1 MSIPTNK
8 FQSVYLNPYVKPSYS
23 FLSIILINVHILH
36 ALSQYNASTQNSWID
51 IIALSWLLPLPLSS
65 PLDQTR
71 PSLMEREP
79 NSSFQFPPGFRFH
92 PSDEELIVHYL
103 QKKVTSHPL
112 PASVIAEI
120 DLYKYNPW
128 ELPSLSCTIYSL
140 VLFFFSQI
148 INWRIELVFI
158 IYCSTFLF
166 LQRRLCL
173 EKKNGT
179 SSVQEI
185 VSTQTE

>member
-1 MSIPTNK
+1 
-8 FQSVYLNPYVKPSYS
+8 
-23 FLSIILINVHILH
+23 
-36 ALSQYNASTQNSWID
+36 
-51 IIALSWLLPLPLSS
+51 
-65 PLDQTR
+65 
-71 PSLMEREP
+71 MEREP

-148 INWRIELVFI
+148 IN
-158 IYCSTFLF
+158 
-166 LQRRLCL
+166 
-173 EKKNGT
+173 
-179 SSVQEI
+179 
-185 VSTQTE
+185 

>member
-1 MSIPTNK
+1 
-8 FQSVYLNPYVKPSYS
+8 
-23 FLSIILINVHILH
+23 
-36 ALSQYNASTQNSWID
+36 
-51 IIALSWLLPLPLSS
+51 
-65 PLDQTR
+65 
-71 PSLMEREP
+71 MEKEP

-112 PASVIAEI
+112 PESVIAEI

-128 ELPSLSCTIYSL
+128 ELPSLFCFFGTIYLYSL
-140 VLFFFSQI
+140 VPHFFYLSRTGFHYLMLYSFFMFFQI
-148 INWRIELVFI
+148 
-158 IYCSTFLF
+158 
-166 LQRRLCL
+166 RLSL

-185 VSTQTE
+185 VSTLME